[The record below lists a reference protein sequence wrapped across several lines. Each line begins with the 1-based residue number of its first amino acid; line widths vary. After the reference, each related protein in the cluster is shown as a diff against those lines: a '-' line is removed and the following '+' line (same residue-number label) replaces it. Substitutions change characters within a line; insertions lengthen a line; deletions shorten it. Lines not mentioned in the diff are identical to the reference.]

1 MEIREASPDDAGVV
15 LALFERLCA
24 QTTFLLHEPDEQG
37 ATVEEFARRLE
48 RMRKEYAG
56 VVYLASVGLET
67 AGVIVGS
74 RGAARRNRHSMS
86 VVLGVLQSY
95 WNRGVGMS
103 LLRAVEDWASTQGL
117 HRLELTVQ
125 QRNTRA
131 VALYEKAGFAIE
143 GTRRHALVVNG
154 AYVDEWFMSKL
165 IADGPS
171 ASADG

>member
-1 MEIREASPDDAGVV
+1 
-15 LALFERLCA
+15 
-24 QTTFLLHEPDEQG
+24 
-37 ATVEEFARRLE
+37 
-48 RMRKEYAG
+48 
-56 VVYLASVGLET
+56 
-67 AGVIVGS
+67 
-74 RGAARRNRHSMS
+74 
-86 VVLGVLQSY
+86 
-95 WNRGVGMS
+95 MS